1 MTQNYYKYSVF
12 ILFDMNGLL
21 QFLLLLIMG
30 KTARINNLLLK
41 LLKPID
47 MRKITYRL
55 VYNRKKKL
63 NEQGTALLQV
73 EAYLERRKIYF
84 STHIYLSPNQWD
96 NQRQTI
102 ILHPNAET
110 LNWMV
115 RDFMIKLECKEL
127 ELWKNGQEVTL
138 GKLKDDFGSQASSSF
153 LDFVQK
159 DITSSNLKESTKKNR
174 TTTYELLGRYKSGIT
189 FKDLTPAFIF
199 EFESFLFANG
209 LQVNTVAKHMMH
221 LKAFVNSAIDKGYI
235 NNEDY
240 PFRRYHIKTKEN
252 KHTFL
257 LPEEIKRLEDLPRE
271 LLNPI
276 QVHTLDA
283 FLFCCYTGI
292 RYSDFRNLT
301 EENIQHIEG
310 KPWLIFR
317 TMKTDTEVKLPI
329 ALLFEG
335 KAWKMLKKYRN
346 RLSSFFAIDA
356 NSTLNKRLIRI
367 GLIAGIEKHFSF
379 HSARHTNATL
389 LIYKGVNITTVQK
402 LLGHRDLSTTQIYSD
417 VMESTIVKD
426 LKKCNKNK

>member
-1 MTQNYYKYSVF
+1 
-12 ILFDMNGLL
+12 
-21 QFLLLLIMG
+21 
-30 KTARINNLLLK
+30 
-41 LLKPID
+41 

-63 NEQGTALLQV
+63 NAQGTALLQV

-84 STHIYLSPNQWD
+84 TTNIYLTPKQW
-96 NQRQTI
+96 NGRKQCI
-102 ILHPNAET
+102 VLHPHAEA
-110 LNWMV
+110 LNRMV
-115 RDFMIKLECKEL
+115 RDFMIKLESKEL
-127 ELWKNGQEVTL
+127 DLWKNGQEVTL
-138 GKLKDDFGSQASSSF
+138 NRLKDTFRSQASSSF
-153 LDFVQK
+153 LDFVKK
-159 DITSSNLKESTKKNR
+159 DITSSCLKESTKKNR
-174 TTTYELLGRYKSGIT
+174 TTTYELLSRYKLGIT
-189 FKDLTPAFIF
+189 FKDLTPSFIY
-199 EFESFLFANG
+199 EFERFLYSYG
-209 LQVNTVAKHMMH
+209 LQTNTVAKHMMH

-235 NNEDY
+235 SNEDY

-292 RYSDFRNLT
+292 RYSDFRNLA
-301 EENIQHIEG
+301 EENIQCIEG

-317 TMKTDTEVKLPI
+317 TIKTDTEVKLPI

-367 GLIAGIEKHFSF
+367 GLMAGIEKHFSF

-417 VMESTIVKD
+417 VMESTIVRD
-426 LKKCNKNK
+426 LKKCDKNK

>member
-1 MTQNYYKYSVF
+1 
-12 ILFDMNGLL
+12 
-21 QFLLLLIMG
+21 
-30 KTARINNLLLK
+30 
-41 LLKPID
+41 

-63 NEQGTALLQV
+63 NAQGTALLQV

-84 STHIYLSPNQWD
+84 TTNIYLTPKQW
-96 NQRQTI
+96 NGRKQCI
-102 ILHPNAET
+102 VLHPHAEA
-110 LNWMV
+110 LNRMV
-115 RDFMIKLECKEL
+115 RDFMIKLESKEL
-127 ELWKNGQEVTL
+127 DLWKNGQEVTL
-138 GKLKDDFGSQASSSF
+138 NRLKDAFRSQASSSF
-153 LDFVQK
+153 LDFVKK
-159 DITSSNLKESTKKNR
+159 DITSSCLKESTKKNR
-174 TTTYELLGRYKSGIT
+174 TTTYELLSRYKLGIT
-189 FKDLTPAFIF
+189 FKDLTPAFIY
-199 EFESFLFANG
+199 EFERFLYSYG
-209 LQVNTVAKHMMH
+209 LQTNTVAKHMMH

-235 NNEDY
+235 SNEDY

-276 QVHTLDA
+276 QTHTLDA

-292 RYSDFRNLT
+292 RYSDFRNLA
-301 EENIQHIEG
+301 EENIQCIEG

-317 TMKTDTEVKLPI
+317 TIKTDTEVKLPI

-367 GLIAGIEKHFSF
+367 GLMAGIEKHFSF

-417 VMESTIVKD
+417 VMESTIVRD
-426 LKKCNKNK
+426 LKKCDKNK

>member
-1 MTQNYYKYSVF
+1 
-12 ILFDMNGLL
+12 
-21 QFLLLLIMG
+21 
-30 KTARINNLLLK
+30 
-41 LLKPID
+41 

-63 NEQGTALLQV
+63 NAQGTALLQV

-84 STHIYLSPNQWD
+84 STHIYLFPNQWD

-110 LNWMV
+110 LNWLV

-138 GKLKDDFGSQASSSF
+138 GKLKDVFGSQASSSF
-153 LDFVQK
+153 LDFVKK
-159 DITSSNLKESTKKNR
+159 DITSSCLKESTKKNR
-174 TTTYELLGRYKSGIT
+174 TTTYELLSRYKLGIT
-189 FKDLTPAFIF
+189 FKDLTPAFIY
-199 EFESFLFANG
+199 EFERFLYSYG
-209 LQVNTVAKHMMH
+209 LQTNTVAKHMMH

-235 NNEDY
+235 SYEDY

-276 QVHTLDA
+276 QIHTLDA

-292 RYSDFRNLT
+292 RYSDFRNLA
-301 EENIQHIEG
+301 EENIQRIEG

-317 TMKTDTEVKLPI
+317 TIKTDTEVKLPI

-367 GLIAGIEKHFSF
+367 GLMAGIEKHFSF

-417 VMESTIVKD
+417 VMESTIVRD
-426 LKKCNKNK
+426 LKKCDKNK

>member
-1 MTQNYYKYSVF
+1 
-12 ILFDMNGLL
+12 
-21 QFLLLLIMG
+21 
-30 KTARINNLLLK
+30 
-41 LLKPID
+41 

-63 NEQGTALLQV
+63 NAQGTALLQV

-84 STHIYLSPNQWD
+84 TTNIYLTPKQW
-96 NQRQTI
+96 NGQKQCI
-102 ILHPNAET
+102 VLHPHAEA
-110 LNWMV
+110 LNRMV
-115 RDFMIKLECKEL
+115 RDFMIKLESKEL
-127 ELWKNGQEVTL
+127 DLWKNGQEVTL
-138 GKLKDDFGSQASSSF
+138 NRLKDTFRSQASSSF
-153 LDFVQK
+153 LDFVKK
-159 DITSSNLKESTKKNR
+159 DITSSCLKESTKKNR
-174 TTTYELLGRYKSGIT
+174 TTTYELLSRYKLGIT
-189 FKDLTPAFIF
+189 FKDLTPAFIY
-199 EFESFLFANG
+199 EFERFLYSYG
-209 LQVNTVAKHMMH
+209 LQTNTVAKHMMH

-235 NNEDY
+235 SNEDY

-276 QVHTLDA
+276 QIHTLDA

-292 RYSDFRNLT
+292 RYSDFRNLA
-301 EENIQHIEG
+301 EENIQCIEG

-317 TMKTDTEVKLPI
+317 TIKTDTEVKLPI

-367 GLIAGIEKHFSF
+367 GLMAGIEKHFSF

-417 VMESTIVKD
+417 VMESTIVRD
-426 LKKCNKNK
+426 LKKCDKNK

>member
-1 MTQNYYKYSVF
+1 
-12 ILFDMNGLL
+12 
-21 QFLLLLIMG
+21 
-30 KTARINNLLLK
+30 
-41 LLKPID
+41 

-63 NEQGTALLQV
+63 NAQGTALLQV

-84 STHIYLSPNQWD
+84 TTNIYLTPKQW
-96 NQRQTI
+96 NGRKQCI
-102 ILHPNAET
+102 VLHPHAEA
-110 LNWMV
+110 LNRMV
-115 RDFMIKLECKEL
+115 RDFMIKLESKEL
-127 ELWKNGQEVTL
+127 DLWKNGQEVTL
-138 GKLKDDFGSQASSSF
+138 NRLKDTFRSQASSSF
-153 LDFVQK
+153 LDFVKK
-159 DITSSNLKESTKKNR
+159 DITSSCLKESTKKNR
-174 TTTYELLGRYKSGIT
+174 TTTYELLSRYKLGIT
-189 FKDLTPAFIF
+189 FKDLTPAFIY
-199 EFESFLFANG
+199 EFERFLYSYG
-209 LQVNTVAKHMMH
+209 LQTNTVAKHMMH

-235 NNEDY
+235 SYEDY
-240 PFRRYHIKTKEN
+240 PFRRYHIKTKEY

-276 QVHTLDA
+276 QIHTLDA

-292 RYSDFRNLT
+292 RYSDFRNLA

-317 TMKTDTEVKLPI
+317 TIKTDTEVKLPI

-335 KAWKMLKKYRN
+335 KAWKMLQKYRN
-346 RLSSFFAIDA
+346 RLSSFFTIDA

-417 VMESTIVKD
+417 VMESTIVRD
-426 LKKCNKNK
+426 LKKCDKNK